1 MSKKTEQFNVTITLG
16 KKVFKPGE
24 PVPVG
29 AAGLSDDEVKNIR
42 DAFGDYTGGPSVK
55 EGAAP
60 SSADLARF
68 RDEFEALTTERDQL
82 LGKVDTLTAERD
94 TALEN
99 SRVLSKKND
108 DLEAELDQAGT
119 DQTVL
124 ADQVKLLQAEKD
136 QSIKDNKVLADQVK
150 TLQAEVEKL
159 KAK

>member
-29 AAGLSDDEVKNIR
+29 TGGLSEDEVKNFR
-42 DAFGDYTGGPSVK
+42 EAFGDYTGGPAIK

-60 SSADLARF
+60 SNADLARI
-68 RDEFEALTTERDQL
+68 RDEFVALTNERDELLGQVDTLTTERDT
-82 LGKVDTLTAERD
+82 V
-94 TALEN
+94 LEN
-99 SRVLSKKND
+99 SKTLSKQND
-108 DLEAELDQAGT
+108 VLLAENDQMG
-119 DQTVL
+119 
-124 ADQVKLLQAEKD
+124 
-136 QSIKDNKVLADQVK
+136 KDNAVLADQVK

>member
-60 SSADLARF
+60 SSADLARI
-68 RDEFEALTTERDQL
+68 RDEFEALTNDRDQL
-82 LGKVDTLTAERD
+82 LGQVDTLTTERD
-94 TALEN
+94 TVLEN
-99 SRVLSKKND
+99 SKTLSKLND
-108 DLEAELDQAGT
+108 GLLAENDQLSKDNAI
-119 DQTVL
+119 L
-124 ADQVKLLQAEKD
+124 ADQVK
-136 QSIKDNKVLADQVK
+136 N
-150 TLQAEVEKL
+150 LQAEVEKL